1 LLKNVRLYK
10 GQELEIIGD
19 NLSISL
25 LPEVKLMSLQKCWND
40 EIPADT
46 VELGEVLLKPDD
58 PYRLVGQ
65 EASRFF
71 RFEDFVSL
79 YKSIGRGAICPIVLS
94 LVTVFQFLENLP
106 DREAAKQARLRI
118 DWKYALHQPLTWLGF
133 HYSDLCNFRKR
144 LLEHEKE
151 RLVFDKV
158 LQWVKSHGFVRK
170 YGKQR
175 TDSSHVLGAVERMS
189 RLELTWETLRV
200 TLRELKQAVPTWY
213 ERTIPA
219 AFHEAYHERQSD
231 WKLSEDEVR
240 QALQRAGQ
248 DGYWLLDHIDTT
260 APEAAQRLAGV
271 ETLRIVL
278 DQQFERTEAGV
289 EAKKVPIK
297 GKDIIVTPHDTGAR
311 WAEKRG
317 KDWIGYKIQVTE
329 TVDEEQAVQF
339 ITDVDTVAA
348 NDGDSE
354 QVDPIQSRL
363 AERDLLP
370 REHLVDQGYT
380 SGPNL
385 AKSAERGVELVGPVA
400 VDQSNKPEGYRQADF
415 DLDFEAHQA
424 TCPGERESAS
434 WTEYKAP
441 EAPDDPHRREI
452 KIRFGSACDGC
463 PAGSLCA
470 PGKTGRTLT
479 VSAFY
484 AELSARR
491 AEQQTDEFKE
501 RLKERSA
508 VEGTISEFTRCHGA
522 RRARY
527 RWKSNVR
534 LQHLFTGAAVNIK
547 RLARALALQDEE
559 NGYRCGSSLA
569 DASLAA

>member
-1 LLKNVRLYK
+1 
-10 GQELEIIGD
+10 
-19 NLSISL
+19 
-25 LPEVKLMSLQKCWND
+25 MSLQKRWND
-40 EIPADT
+40 EISADT
-46 VELGEVLLKPDD
+46 AALGEVLLEPDD

-65 EASRFF
+65 EASHFF

-79 YKSIGRGAICPIVLS
+79 YDSIGRGAICPIVLS
-94 LVTVFQFLENLP
+94 LVTVFQYLENLP

-118 DWKYALHQPLTWLGF
+118 DWKYALHQPLIWLGF
-133 HYSDLCNFRKR
+133 HYSDLCNFRQR
-144 LLEHEKE
+144 LLEHAKE

-158 LQWVKSHGFVRK
+158 CQWVKSHGLARK

-189 RLELTWETLRV
+189 RLEVVWETLRV
-200 TLRELKQAVPTWY
+200 TLRELRRAAPTWY
-213 ERTIPA
+213 DETIPS

-231 WKLSEDEVR
+231 WKLTEDEVR

-248 DGYWLLDHIDTT
+248 DGYWLLDRIDTT
-260 APEAAQRLAGV
+260 APEVAQGLAEV
-271 ETLRIVL
+271 ETLRTVL

-289 EAKKVPIK
+289 QAKKVPIK
-297 GKDIIVTPHDTGAR
+297 GKDIIVSPHDTDAR

-317 KDWIGYKIQVTE
+317 HNWIGYKIQVTE
-329 TVDEEQAVQF
+329 TADEGQAVQF
-339 ITDVDTVAA
+339 LTDVDTVAA

-370 REHLVDQGYT
+370 REHHVDQGYT

-385 AKSAERGVELVGPVA
+385 AKSAERGIELVGPVA
-400 VDQSNKPEGYRQADF
+400 DDQSNKPQGYRQADF

-424 TCPGERESAS
+424 TCPEGQESTSWRE
-434 WTEYKAP
+434 YQAP
-441 EAPDDPHRREI
+441 EAPDDPLRREI
-452 KIRFGSACDGC
+452 KIQFGDACDDC
-463 PAGSLCA
+463 PARSLCA
-470 PGKTGRTLT
+470 PGKAGRTLT
-479 VSAFY
+479 VSAFH

-491 AEQQTDEFKE
+491 VEQQTDEFKE

-508 VEGTISEFTRCHGA
+508 VEGTISELTRCHGA

-527 RWKSNVR
+527 RGKSKVR

-547 RLARALALQDEE
+547 RLARALALPKAK
-559 NGYRCGSSLA
+559 RMATATGSA
-569 DASLAA
+569 

>member
-1 LLKNVRLYK
+1 M
-10 GQELEIIGD
+10 ED
-19 NLSISL
+19 NLSIPL
-25 LPEVKLMSLQKCWND
+25 LSEVKSMSLQRCWND

-46 VELGEVLLKPDD
+46 AALGDVLLESDD

-94 LVTVFQFLENLP
+94 LVTIFQFLENLP

-118 DWKYALHQPLTWLGF
+118 DWKYALHQSLTWLGF

-144 LLEHEKE
+144 LLEQEKE
-151 RLVFDKV
+151 RLVFEQV
-158 LQWVKSHGFVRK
+158 LQWVKSHGFARK

-200 TLRELKQAVPTWY
+200 ALHELKQTVPTWY
-213 ERTIPA
+213 EQTIPA

-231 WKLSEDEVR
+231 WKLTEDEVR
-240 QALQRAGQ
+240 QALQRAGL
-248 DGYWLLDHIDTT
+248 DGYWLLDHIDAT
-260 APEAAQRLAGV
+260 APQVAQRLMEV
-271 ETLRIVL
+271 ETLRTIL
-278 DQQFERTEAGV
+278 GQQFERTEAGV
-289 EAKKVPIK
+289 QAKKVPIK
-297 GKDIIVTPHDTGAR
+297 GKDIIVTPHDIDAR

-317 KDWIGYKIQVTE
+317 YDWVGYKIQVTE
-329 TVDEEQAVQF
+329 TADKEQAVQF

-348 NDGDSE
+348 NDGDSQ

-363 AERDLLP
+363 EERDLLP
-370 REHLVDQGYT
+370 REHHVDQGYT

-400 VDQSNKPEGYRQADF
+400 VDQSNKPEGYRQGDF
-415 DLDFEAHQA
+415 ALDFEACKA
-424 TCPGERESAS
+424 TCPQGRESVS
-434 WTEYKAP
+434 WSEYTAP
-441 EAPDDPHRREI
+441 EAPDDSHRKEI
-452 KIRFGSACDGC
+452 KAKFGKACDGC
-463 PAGSLCA
+463 PARSLCTSS
-470 PGKTGRTLT
+470 KTGRTLT
-479 VSAFY
+479 VSAFH

-527 RWKSNVR
+527 RGKSKVR
-534 LQHLFTGAAVNIK
+534 LQHLFTGVAVNIK
-547 RLARALALQDEE
+547 RLARALALPDTK
-559 NGYRCGSSLA
+559 RTVTAAGSA
-569 DASLAA
+569 

>member
-1 LLKNVRLYK
+1 
-10 GQELEIIGD
+10 
-19 NLSISL
+19 
-25 LPEVKLMSLQKCWND
+25 MSLQKRWND

-46 VELGEVLLKPDD
+46 AALGDTLLEPDD

-65 EASRFF
+65 EAGRFF
-71 RFEDFVSL
+71 RFEDFVCL
-79 YKSIGRGAICPIVLS
+79 YESIGRGAICPIVLS
-94 LVTVFQFLENLP
+94 LVTIFQFLENIP
-106 DREAAKQARLRI
+106 DRAAAKQARLRI

-144 LLEHEKE
+144 LLQHGKE

-175 TDSSHVLGAVERMS
+175 TDSSHILGAVERMS

-200 TLRELKQAVPTWY
+200 ALRALRQAVPTWY
-213 ERTIPA
+213 EKTIPA

-231 WKLSEDEVR
+231 WKLTKDEVR
-240 QALQRAGQ
+240 QAMQRAGQ
-248 DGYWLLDHIDTT
+248 DGYWLLDRIDTT
-260 APEAAQRLAGV
+260 APEVAQHLPEV
-271 ETLRIVL
+271 ETLRTVL
-278 DQQFERTEAGV
+278 DQQFERTEAGIQ
-289 EAKKVPIK
+289 AKKVPIK
-297 GKDIIVTPHDTGAR
+297 GKDIIVTPHDTDVR

-317 KDWIGYKIQVTE
+317 KDWVGYRIEVTE
-329 TVDEEQAVQF
+329 TADQEQAVQF
-339 ITDVDTVAA
+339 ITDIDTVAA

-354 QVDPIQSRL
+354 HIEPIQSRL
-363 AERDLLP
+363 EERDLLP
-370 REHLVDQGYT
+370 REHHVDQGYT

-415 DLDFEAHQA
+415 DLDFEAHKA
-424 TCPGERESAS
+424 TCPERRESAS
-434 WTEYKAP
+434 WTEYQAP
-441 EAPDDPHRREI
+441 EAPDDPERKEI
-452 KIRFGSACDGC
+452 KIKFGHACDDC
-463 PAGSLCA
+463 PARSLCA
-470 PGKTGRTLT
+470 PGKAGRTLT
-479 VSAFY
+479 VSAFH

-508 VEGTISEFTRCHGA
+508 IEGTISELTRCHGA

-527 RWKSNVR
+527 RGKGKVR

-547 RLARALALQDEE
+547 RLARALALPKTEITVTAV
-559 NGYRCGSSLA
+559 SSA
-569 DASLAA
+569 

>member
-1 LLKNVRLYK
+1 
-10 GQELEIIGD
+10 
-19 NLSISL
+19 
-25 LPEVKLMSLQKCWND
+25 MSLQKRWSD

-46 VELGEVLLKPDD
+46 AALGDILLEPDD

-65 EASRFF
+65 EASLFF

-79 YKSIGRGAICPIVLS
+79 YNSIGRGAICPIVLS
-94 LVTVFQFLENLP
+94 LVTVFQYLENLP

-158 LQWVKSHGFVRK
+158 LQWVKSHGFARK

-200 TLRELKQAVPTWY
+200 TLRELKGAVPTWY

-231 WKLSEDEVR
+231 WKLTEDEVR

-248 DGYWLLDHIDTT
+248 DGYWLLDRIDAT
-260 APEAAQRLAGV
+260 APEVAQALAEV
-271 ETLRIVL
+271 ETLRTVL

-289 EAKKVPIK
+289 RAKKVPIK
-297 GKDIIVTPHDTGAR
+297 GKDIIVTPHDTDAR

-317 KDWIGYKIQVTE
+317 HDWVGYKIQVTE
-329 TVDEEQAVQF
+329 TADEEQAVQF

-363 AERDLLP
+363 EERDLLP
-370 REHLVDQGYT
+370 SEHHVDQGYT

-385 AKSAERGVELVGPVA
+385 AKSAKRGIELVGPVA

-415 DLDFEAHQA
+415 DLDFEACKV
-424 TCPGERESAS
+424 TCPEGRESVS
-434 WTEYKAP
+434 WSEYKAP

-452 KIRFGSACDGC
+452 KIKFGKACDDC
-463 PAGSLCA
+463 PARSLCTSS
-470 PGKTGRTLT
+470 KTGRTLT
-479 VSAFY
+479 ISAFY

-491 AEQQTDEFKE
+491 AQQQTDEFKE

-527 RWKSNVR
+527 RGKGKVR

-547 RLARALALQDEE
+547 RLARALALPKTKTKVAA
-559 NGYRCGSSLA
+559 GGLA
-569 DASLAA
+569 

>member
-1 LLKNVRLYK
+1 
-10 GQELEIIGD
+10 
-19 NLSISL
+19 
-25 LPEVKLMSLQKCWND
+25 MSLQKRWND

-46 VELGEVLLKPDD
+46 AALGDILLGPDD

-79 YKSIGRGAICPIVLS
+79 YKAIGRGAICPIVLS

-144 LLEHEKE
+144 LLEHRKE

-158 LQWVKSHGFVRK
+158 LQWVKSHGLARK
-170 YGKQR
+170 YGKGR

-200 TLRELKQAVPTWY
+200 TLCELKREVPTWY
-213 ERTIPA
+213 GQTIPA

-231 WKLSEDEVR
+231 WKLTEDEVR

-248 DGYWLLDHIDTT
+248 DGYWLLDRIDTT
-260 APEAAQRLAGV
+260 APKVAQNLAEV
-271 ETLRIVL
+271 KTLRTVL

-289 EAKKVPIK
+289 QAKKVPIK
-297 GKDIIVTPHDTGAR
+297 GKDIIVTPHDTDAR

-317 KDWIGYKIQVTE
+317 HDWVGYKIHVSE
-329 TVDEEQAVQF
+329 TADEEQTVQF
-339 ITDVDTVAA
+339 ITDVDTAAA

-363 AERDLLP
+363 EERDLLP
-370 REHLVDQGYT
+370 REHHVDQGYT

-415 DLDFEAHQA
+415 DLDFEGRKA
-424 TCPGERESAS
+424 TCPEGQESAS
-434 WTEYKAP
+434 WREYKVP
-441 EAPDDPHRREI
+441 EAPDDPDRKEI
-452 KIRFGSACDGC
+452 KIKFGNACDGC
-463 PAGSLCA
+463 PARNLCTSS
-470 PGKTGRTLT
+470 KTGRTLT
-479 VSAFY
+479 VSAFH

-527 RWKSNVR
+527 RGQSKVR

-547 RLARALALQDEE
+547 RLARALALPKTKTKVTTV
-559 NGYRCGSSLA
+559 GLA
-569 DASLAA
+569 